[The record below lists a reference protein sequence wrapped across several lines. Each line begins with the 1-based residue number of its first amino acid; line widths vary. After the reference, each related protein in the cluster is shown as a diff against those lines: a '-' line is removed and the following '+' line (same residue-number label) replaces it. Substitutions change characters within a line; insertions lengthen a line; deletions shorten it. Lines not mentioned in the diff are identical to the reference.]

1 MNARRSRSVG
11 VAKKRKREESVVPT
25 SRTRSQSNSRPPR
38 DQSGVRDP
46 KVCDVGYARFSCH
59 QVKWFVLK
67 ICTMHI
73 GEVLVPWLKET

>member
-11 VAKKRKREESVVPT
+11 VAKKRKREASVVPT
-25 SRTRSQSNSRPPR
+25 SRTRSQSASRPPR

-46 KVCDVGYARFSCH
+46 KVCGVGYARSSCH

-73 GEVLVPWLKET
+73 GEVLVPFGKC